1 MDAAQRKRQRMQDRV
16 PCNLDVSI
24 NNSLQCVAF
33 DISEGGLYIKTKDI
47 FALGSVVKLSLPFKD
62 DRLEVS
68 GRVKYCLEGVGIGIM
83 FIDLDD
89 TLKGKIKALLQGI
102 KECGC

>member
-16 PCNLDVSI
+16 PCNLTVSI

-47 FALGSVVKLSLPFKD
+47 FALGSVVKLSLPFKG